1 MTKLEE
7 EITQAKLHKGYAIC
21 FAPNGGPDYV
31 EKTTLADFACVQ
43 FTQLGEQ
50 WIASLEDDGYKEV
63 YLDDTD
69 QLDDLIAAQTF
80 NRGDFFTTKKDCLA
94 ALDYKLKSGDITE
107 EKYNSLVDDLENC

>member
-21 FAPNGGPDYV
+21 FAPNRAPDYV
-31 EKTTLADFACVQ
+31 EKTTLADFACIQ
-43 FTQLGEQ
+43 FAQFGEQ

-63 YLDDTD
+63 YLNDTE

-80 NRGDFFTTKKDCLA
+80 NRGDFYVTKKDCFA